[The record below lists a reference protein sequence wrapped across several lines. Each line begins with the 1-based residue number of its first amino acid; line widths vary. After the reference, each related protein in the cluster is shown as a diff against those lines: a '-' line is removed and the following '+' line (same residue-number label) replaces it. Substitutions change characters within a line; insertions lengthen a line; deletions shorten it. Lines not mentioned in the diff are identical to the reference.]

1 MSKEVLL
8 NDQESTIVV
17 QAINKLYPKLG
28 TDLKHE
34 TNFQLLC
41 AVLLSAQTTD
51 VSVNKVTPK
60 LFEKFPTPEAMA
72 SASLEEIEENIRS
85 IGLYKNKSK
94 YLKNMS
100 AMLLEKFDG
109 QVPDNREDL
118 TTLPGVGRKTA
129 NVVLTNGFEIP
140 AFAVDTHIKRV
151 TRKLHFV
158 PQDASV
164 QKVEQMMSDKLPEEM
179 WYPAHHS
186 ILLFGRHQCV
196 ARKHDH
202 RQCLERIKEKLP
214 ENEIAKSAL
223 KKMAAQ
229 ENT

>member
-1 MSKEVLL
+1 MSEEVLL
-8 NDQESTIVV
+8 TNKETTTVA

-28 TDLKHE
+28 TDLNHE

-51 VSVNKVTPK
+51 VSVNKITPQ

-72 SASLEEIEENIRS
+72 AASLEDIQENIRS

-100 AMLLEKFDG
+100 QMLLEKFDG
-109 QVPDNREDL
+109 QVPDNREEL

-129 NVVLTNGFEIP
+129 NVVLTNGFNIP

-164 QKVEQMMSDKLPEEM
+164 EKVEQMMSDKLPEDM

-186 ILLFGRHQCV
+186 ILLFGRYQCI

-202 RQCLERIKEKLP
+202 SQCLKRIKESMP
-214 ENEIAKSAL
+214 ENEIAVSAL
-223 KKMAAQ
+223 KKMTA
-229 ENT
+229 ELEH

>member
-1 MSKEVLL
+1 MSEEVLL
-8 NDQESTIVV
+8 TNKETTTVA

-28 TDLKHE
+28 TDLNHE

-51 VSVNKVTPK
+51 VSVNKVTPQ
-60 LFEKFPTPEAMA
+60 LFEKFPTPEAM
-72 SASLEEIEENIRS
+72 SVASLEDIQQNIRS
-85 IGLYKNKSK
+85 IGLYKNKAK

-100 AMLLEKFDG
+100 QMLLEKFDG
-109 QVPDNREDL
+109 QVPDNREEL

-129 NVVLTNGFEIP
+129 NVVLTNGFNIP

-164 QKVEQMMSDKLPEEM
+164 EKVEQMMSDKLPEEM

-186 ILLFGRHQCV
+186 ILLFGRYQCV

-202 RQCLERIKEKLP
+202 SQCIKRIKESMP
-214 ENEIAKSAL
+214 ENEIAANAL
-223 KKMAAQ
+223 KKMTT
-229 ENT
+229 EVES

>member
-1 MSKEVLL
+1 VSKEVLL

-60 LFEKFPTPEAMA
+60 LFEKFPTPEKMA

-214 ENEIAKSAL
+214 ENEIAKSAF

>member
-1 MSKEVLL
+1 VSEEVLL
-8 NDQESTIVV
+8 TNKETTTVA

-28 TDLKHE
+28 TDLNHE

-51 VSVNKVTPK
+51 VSVNKVTPQ
-60 LFEKFPTPEAMA
+60 LFEKFPTPEAM
-72 SASLEEIEENIRS
+72 SVASLEDIQQNIRS
-85 IGLYKNKSK
+85 IGLYKNKAK

-100 AMLLEKFDG
+100 QMLLEKFDG
-109 QVPDNREDL
+109 QVPDNREEL

-129 NVVLTNGFEIP
+129 NVVLTNGFNIP

-164 QKVEQMMSDKLPEEM
+164 EKVEQMMSDKLPEEM

-186 ILLFGRHQCV
+186 ILLFGRYQCV

-202 RQCLERIKEKLP
+202 SQCIKRIKESMP
-214 ENEIAKSAL
+214 ENEIAANAL
-223 KKMAAQ
+223 KKMTT
-229 ENT
+229 EVES

>member
-1 MSKEVLL
+1 VPEEVLL
-8 NDQESTIVV
+8 TNKETTTVA

-28 TDLKHE
+28 TDLNHE

-51 VSVNKVTPK
+51 VSVNKVTPQ
-60 LFEKFPTPEAMA
+60 LFEKFPSPEAMSVA
-72 SASLEEIEENIRS
+72 PLEDIQENIRS
-85 IGLYKNKSK
+85 IGLYKNKAK

-100 AMLLEKFDG
+100 QMLLEKFDG
-109 QVPDNREDL
+109 QVPDNREEL

-129 NVVLTNGFEIP
+129 NVVLTNGFNIP

-164 QKVEQMMSDKLPEEM
+164 EKVEQMMSDKLPEEM

-186 ILLFGRHQCV
+186 ILLFGRYQCV

-202 RQCLERIKEKLP
+202 SQCIKRIKESMP
-214 ENEIAKSAL
+214 ENEIAASAL
-223 KKMAAQ
+223 EKMSA
-229 ENT
+229 EVEG

>member
-1 MSKEVLL
+1 MSEEVLL
-8 NDQESTIVV
+8 TNKETTTVA

-28 TDLKHE
+28 TDLNHE
-34 TNFQLLC
+34 SNFQLLC

-51 VSVNKVTPK
+51 VSVNKVTPQ
-60 LFEKFPTPEAMA
+60 LFEKFPTPEAM
-72 SASLEEIEENIRS
+72 SVASLEDIQENIRS
-85 IGLYKNKSK
+85 IGLYKNKAK

-100 AMLLEKFDG
+100 QMLLEKFEG
-109 QVPDNREDL
+109 QIPDNREEL

-129 NVVLTNGFEIP
+129 NVVLTNGFNIP

-164 QKVEQMMSDKLPEEM
+164 EKVEQMMSDKLPEDM

-186 ILLFGRHQCV
+186 IWLFGRYQCI

-202 RQCLERIKEKLP
+202 SECIERIKENMP
-214 ENEIAKSAL
+214 ENEIAASAL
-223 KKMAAQ
+223 EKMIT
-229 ENT
+229 EIEG